1 MGWFDSLFGDDTEET
16 AEQRKPRDPIGR
28 LPPEPEFDAFRSA
41 WKAGSSLFELFGD
54 KPVKLKQPVGPEASN
69 RRSDIAKVETFL
81 GPTGHLDLTKTDGPT
96 GYYGSR
102 VDQGIRAFPRDNA
115 LHIDGLINPD
125 GPTLQRIGESLSED
139 LGLSAR

>member
-1 MGWFDSLFGDDTEET
+1 MGCFDSLFGDDTEET

-69 RRSDIAKVETFL
+69 RRSDIAREPSSFT
-81 GPTGHLDLTKTDGPT
+81 
-96 GYYGSR
+96 R
-102 VDQGIRAFPRDNA
+102 
-115 LHIDGLINPD
+115 
-125 GPTLQRIGESLSED
+125 TL
-139 LGLSAR
+139 